1 MKFIEAHN
9 QLKKNNIKEI
19 RKNHNN
25 SSINNLFLNKKQIDI
40 LKNNLFGENLK
51 NKKDKKDII
60 KAAIKKILGKE
71 KNRKLLEK
79 DEKLRNLVSKCGLYT
94 KEKLKKQKFNSKKGA
109 ITKKNKVNNNI
120 GNSSNNKLYM
130 TQNKSWK
137 SKSNKILNEDNK
149 KKK

>member
-1 MKFIEAHN
+1 M
-9 QLKKNNIKEI
+9 
-19 RKNHNN
+19 
-25 SSINNLFLNKKQIDI
+25 NKKQIDI

-60 KAAIKKILGKE
+60 KTAIKKILGKE

-79 DEKLRNLVSKCGLYT
+79 DEKLRNLVNKCGLYS

-120 GNSSNNKLYM
+120 GNSSSNKLYM